1 MEEYGVWLKSEC
13 TRLVVRE
20 IDKLIEEIK
29 EVVTNGSLLQEKDTS
44 KISLDFTLALGQIEG
59 LRMAV
64 DTIKDVK
71 SILEDSEEGNGN

>member
-1 MEEYGVWLKSEC
+1 MEEYGAWLQSEC
-13 TRLVVRE
+13 TRSVIKSINE
-20 IDKLIEEIK
+20 LIEEIK

-64 DTIKDVK
+64 DTIKDIK
-71 SILEDSEEGNGN
+71 SILEEHDGD

>member
-1 MEEYGVWLKSEC
+1 MEEYGVWLQSGC

-71 SILEDSEEGNGN
+71 SIVEESNGN

>member
-1 MEEYGVWLKSEC
+1 MEEYGPWLQSEC
-13 TRLVVRE
+13 TRMVIRAIE
-20 IDKLIEEIK
+20 ELIEEIK

-64 DTIKDVK
+64 DTIKDIK
-71 SILEDSEEGNGN
+71 SIIEDLEGRNGD

>member
-1 MEEYGVWLKSEC
+1 MEEYGAWLQSEC
-13 TRLVVRE
+13 TRMAIRAIE
-20 IDKLIEEIK
+20 ELIEEIK

-71 SILEDSEEGNGN
+71 SIIEESEESNGN